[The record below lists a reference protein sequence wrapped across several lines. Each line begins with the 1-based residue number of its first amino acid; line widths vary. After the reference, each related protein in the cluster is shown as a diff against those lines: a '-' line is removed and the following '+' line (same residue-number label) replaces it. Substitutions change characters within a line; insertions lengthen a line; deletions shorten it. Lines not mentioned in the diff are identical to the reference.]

1 MKGNAAGP
9 FVLSLFFVAASGLAL
24 VLALHF
30 NWEGE
35 NYVLGA
41 FVLSLCYVAYVL
53 YAISRDRSRP
63 RQGR

>member
-1 MKGNAAGP
+1 MNGNAAGP

-41 FVLSLCYVAYVL
+41 FALSLCYVAYVL